1 MEDTFPCE
9 SKASL
14 SWGKATLPDGIF
26 SEKYEEFYSVDYESQ
41 MAVNLNIP
49 HELLNEP
56 VGKIWLSLASYAST
70 YLDYKMLRNFWQ
82 C

>member
-9 SKASL
+9 RKASL

-56 VGKIWLSLASYAST
+56 VGKNLAFPSQLCKYISR
-70 YLDYKMLRNFWQ
+70 L
-82 C
+82 